1 MIPFLILADPAPEAT
16 KPPVVEKFI
25 PYSPVRKRQM
35 AAYSYRHY
43 GVRSWKLPDPKVIV
57 LHYTVSSTWQSP
69 WNLFASNTP
78 SPGPSG
84 SRPESPGGCTHF
96 LVGQKGK
103 IIQLA
108 PLSTMCRHAIGINHR
123 SIGIEFVEM
132 SSASNI
138 LNRPR
143 QVAAGVALVKW
154 LQTQTGITTKNVIG
168 HRMVNNSPYFQELV
182 KGWRN
187 DHTDWS
193 AGQVREFRDRL

>member
-25 PYSPVRKRQM
+25 PYGPVRKKQM
-35 AAYSYRHY
+35 AAYAYRHY

-84 SRPESPGGCTHF
+84 SRAESPGGCTHF